1 MGPTPQTD
9 VHTRLGVNARTRPP
23 NFPGPLTGPFQN
35 TRHRDDCWEAPNRTA
50 AGRLAEDPTRF
61 PSGLKALGDYIHGL
75 GLKFGIVRGRLFLVF
90 VYFGLVGWLGGGWR
104 SRCCWLNAS
113 HSPLTPERKRRQ
125 QYSSAG
131 FKTCEGWPASLGHEG
146 EDAAVWAGWGVDYL
160 KCVRLKGAAAVC
172 LFCLFFFTHPLTQPP
187 KPNHPNHRYDNCHT
201 DGSAP
206 EGRYPPMRDALNATG
221 RPILYSMCE
230 WGLDN
235 PATWAPGTGL
245 RAFLGCA
252 GSCEG

>member
-90 VYFGLVGWLGGGWR
+90 VCFGLVGWLGGGWR

-172 LFCLFFFTHPLTQPP
+172 LFLFSFPPTHATPQTKPPQPQVRQLP
-187 KPNHPNHRYDNCHT
+187 H
-201 DGSAP
+201 
-206 EGRYPPMRDALNATG
+206 GRLRARGAVPPHARRAQRHG
-221 RPILYSMCE
+221 PPHPILHVRV
-230 WGLDN
+230 GPRQPRHLG
-235 PATWAPGTGL
+235 PGYGF
-245 RAFLGCA
+245 ACFLGCA